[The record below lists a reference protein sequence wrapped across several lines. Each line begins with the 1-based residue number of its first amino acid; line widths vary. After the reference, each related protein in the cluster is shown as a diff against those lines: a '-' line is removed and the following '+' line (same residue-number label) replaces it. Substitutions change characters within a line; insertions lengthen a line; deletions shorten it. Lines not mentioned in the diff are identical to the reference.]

1 MESAYRTQKRLS
13 ALALAALLAVPAMPV
28 MAQNA
33 QPQPERETTEE
44 TKTPATDPADTKNP
58 GTDGQDQKEN
68 LAGLVSISDI
78 RVFIEGKES
87 DAWEKGQR
95 ADLKLT
101 LTSPRPTSAF
111 TPSQPGKDPE
121 NLAVTRLSDAFKGG
135 TPVITLA
142 SQQDKPLRLE
152 VTFEDVA
159 WRGKEDNFAFTLET
173 AGVAARKD
181 VRIYEVSEKE
191 ADRQDPEQNPENGTQ
206 TDPGTDGGDA
216 YGGFGGS
223 SGGEGSEPVKI
234 QTATPHIII
243 SKYTYGGESVQA
255 GKKFD
260 LSIEFRNTSKSLA
273 VENILMS
280 VETEEGLTITNSSN
294 TFFFENLGAGAV
306 RSQKIPMKALNMD
319 KSSSPS
325 CTVSFTYEYV
335 DGDQR
340 LEKTAQERIAIPV
353 TEPDRFE
360 LEAPKDLTPAVA
372 GQEYT
377 LSVPY
382 NNKGKGTVYN
392 LEAYVEGDMTTLSPK
407 QNLGNIDSGR
417 SGSIDL
423 ILTPQE
429 TGDHTFK
436 AVIAW
441 ENTAGEE
448 VKKSFEL
455 TLPVQENIPAA
466 PEGGEMM
473 PMEEETPS
481 IPWGWLAAGLIVLAA
496 AAFWWLR
503 SRKKKKAT
511 LAKPGDVTTLFD
523 NPEPENSDSKDPK
536 SGPDSHETL

>member
-13 ALALAALLAVPAMPV
+13 ALALAALLAVPVMPV

-173 AGVAARKD
+173 AGGAARKD

-191 ADRQDPEQNPENGTQ
+191 ADRQDPEQKPENGTQ
-206 TDPGTDGGDA
+206 TDPETDGGDV

-223 SGGEGSEPVKI
+223 YGGEGSEPVKI

-429 TGDHTFK
+429 AGDHTFK

-511 LAKPGDVTTLFD
+511 LAKPGDVTALFD
-523 NPEPENSDSKDPK
+523 NPEPENSDSKNPK
-536 SGPDSHETL
+536 SGPDSDETL

>member
-13 ALALAALLAVPAMPV
+13 ALALAALLAVPVMPV
-28 MAQNA
+28 IAQNA

-173 AGVAARKD
+173 AGGAARKD

-223 SGGEGSEPVKI
+223 YGGEGSEPVKI

-429 TGDHTFK
+429 AGDHTFK

-455 TLPVQENIPAA
+455 TLPVQENIPTA

-473 PMEEETPS
+473 LMEEETPS

-511 LAKPGDVTTLFD
+511 LAKPGDVTALFD

>member
-13 ALALAALLAVPAMPV
+13 ALALAALLAVPVMPV

-173 AGVAARKD
+173 AGGAARKD

-223 SGGEGSEPVKI
+223 YGGEGSEPVKI

-429 TGDHTFK
+429 AGDHTFK

-481 IPWGWLAAGLIVLAA
+481 IPWGWLAAGLIFRAA

-511 LAKPGDVTTLFD
+511 LAKPGDVTALFD

>member
-13 ALALAALLAVPAMPV
+13 ALALAALLAVPVMPV

-33 QPQPERETTEE
+33 HPQPERETTEE

-173 AGVAARKD
+173 AGGAARKD

-223 SGGEGSEPVKI
+223 YGGEGSEPVKI

-294 TFFFENLGAGAV
+294 TFSFENPGAGAV

-429 TGDHTFK
+429 AGDHTFK

-455 TLPVQENIPAA
+455 TLPVQENIPTA

-511 LAKPGDVTTLFD
+511 LAKPGDVTALFD

>member
-13 ALALAALLAVPAMPV
+13 ALALAALLAVPVMPV

-173 AGVAARKD
+173 AGGAARKD

-223 SGGEGSEPVKI
+223 YGGEGSEPVKI

-429 TGDHTFK
+429 AGDHTFK

-473 PMEEETPS
+473 LMEEETPS
-481 IPWGWLAAGLIVLAA
+481 IPWGWLTAGLIVLAA

-511 LAKPGDVTTLFD
+511 LAKPGDVTALFD

-536 SGPDSHETL
+536 SGPDSDETL

>member
-173 AGVAARKD
+173 AGGAARKD

-223 SGGEGSEPVKI
+223 YGGEGSEPVKI

-429 TGDHTFK
+429 AGDHTFK

-481 IPWGWLAAGLIVLAA
+481 IPWGWLTAGLIVLAA

-511 LAKPGDVTTLFD
+511 LAKPGDVTALFD
-523 NPEPENSDSKDPK
+523 NPEPENSDSKNPK

>member
-1 MESAYRTQKRLS
+1 MESAYRAQKRLS

-87 DAWEKGQR
+87 DVWEKEQR

-173 AGVAARKD
+173 AGGAARKD

-429 TGDHTFK
+429 AGDHTFK

-511 LAKPGDVTTLFD
+511 LAKPGDVTALFD
-523 NPEPENSDSKDPK
+523 NPEPENSDSKNPK

>member
-13 ALALAALLAVPAMPV
+13 ALALAALLAVPVMPV

-173 AGVAARKD
+173 AGGAARKD

-223 SGGEGSEPVKI
+223 YGGEGSEPVKI

-429 TGDHTFK
+429 AGDHTFK

-473 PMEEETPS
+473 LMEEETPS
-481 IPWGWLAAGLIVLAA
+481 IPWGWLTAGLIVLAA

-511 LAKPGDVTTLFD
+511 LAKPGDVTALFD
-523 NPEPENSDSKDPK
+523 NPEPENSDSKNPK

>member
-13 ALALAALLAVPAMPV
+13 ALALAALLAVPVMPV

-173 AGVAARKD
+173 AGGAARKD

-429 TGDHTFK
+429 AGDHTFK

-523 NPEPENSDSKDPK
+523 NPEPENSDSKNPK

>member
-173 AGVAARKD
+173 AGGAARKD

-481 IPWGWLAAGLIVLAA
+481 IPWGWLAAGLIVLVA

-511 LAKPGDVTTLFD
+511 LAKPGDVTALFD
-523 NPEPENSDSKDPK
+523 NPEPENSDSKNPK

>member
-13 ALALAALLAVPAMPV
+13 ALALAALLAVPVMPV

-33 QPQPERETTEE
+33 HPQPERETTEE

-173 AGVAARKD
+173 AGGAARKD

-223 SGGEGSEPVKI
+223 YGGEGSEPVKI

-429 TGDHTFK
+429 AGDHTFK

-455 TLPVQENIPAA
+455 TLPVQENIPTA

-511 LAKPGDVTTLFD
+511 LAKPGDVTALFD

-536 SGPDSHETL
+536 SGPDSDETL

>member
-173 AGVAARKD
+173 AGGAARKD

-455 TLPVQENIPAA
+455 TLPVEENIPAA
-466 PEGGEMM
+466 PEGSEMM
-473 PMEEETPS
+473 LMEEETPS

-523 NPEPENSDSKDPK
+523 NPEPENSDSKNPK

>member
-1 MESAYRTQKRLS
+1 MESAYRAQKRLS

-135 TPVITLA
+135 TPMITLA

-173 AGVAARKD
+173 AGGAARKD

-429 TGDHTFK
+429 AGDHTFK

-511 LAKPGDVTTLFD
+511 LAKPGDVTALFD
-523 NPEPENSDSKDPK
+523 NPEPENSDSKNPK

>member
-13 ALALAALLAVPAMPV
+13 ALALAALLAVPVMPV

-173 AGVAARKD
+173 AGGAARKD

-191 ADRQDPEQNPENGTQ
+191 ADRQDPEQKPENGTQ
-206 TDPGTDGGDA
+206 TDPETDGGDV

-223 SGGEGSEPVKI
+223 YGGEGSEPVKI

-429 TGDHTFK
+429 AGDHTFK

-473 PMEEETPS
+473 LMEEETPS
-481 IPWGWLAAGLIVLAA
+481 IPWGWLTAGLIVLAA

-511 LAKPGDVTTLFD
+511 LAKPGDVTALFD

-536 SGPDSHETL
+536 SGPDSDETL

>member
-13 ALALAALLAVPAMPV
+13 ALALAALLAVPVMPV

-33 QPQPERETTEE
+33 HPQPERETTEE

-173 AGVAARKD
+173 AGGAARKD

-223 SGGEGSEPVKI
+223 YGGEGSEPVKI

-294 TFFFENLGAGAV
+294 TFAGAV

-429 TGDHTFK
+429 AGDHTFK

-455 TLPVQENIPAA
+455 TLPVQENIPTA

-511 LAKPGDVTTLFD
+511 LAKPGDVTALFD

>member
-1 MESAYRTQKRLS
+1 MESAYRAQKRLS

-173 AGVAARKD
+173 AGGAARKD

-223 SGGEGSEPVKI
+223 YGGEGSEPVKI

-429 TGDHTFK
+429 AGDHTFK

-511 LAKPGDVTTLFD
+511 LAKPGDVTALFD
-523 NPEPENSDSKDPK
+523 NPEPENSDSKNPK

>member
-58 GTDGQDQKEN
+58 GTDAQDQKEN

-87 DAWEKGQR
+87 DVWEKEQR

-101 LTSPRPTSAF
+101 LTSPRPTSTF

-173 AGVAARKD
+173 AGGAARKD

-191 ADRQDPEQNPENGTQ
+191 ADRQDPEQKPENGTQ

-216 YGGFGGS
+216 CGGFGGS
-223 SGGEGSEPVKI
+223 CGGEGSEPVKI
-234 QTATPHIII
+234 QTAKPHIII

-429 TGDHTFK
+429 AGDHAFK

-455 TLPVQENIPAA
+455 TLPVQENIPTA

-511 LAKPGDVTTLFD
+511 LAKPGDVTALFG

>member
-87 DAWEKGQR
+87 DVWEKEQR

-173 AGVAARKD
+173 AGGAARKD

-191 ADRQDPEQNPENGTQ
+191 ADRQDPEQKPENGTQ

-429 TGDHTFK
+429 AGDHTFK

-455 TLPVQENIPAA
+455 TLPVQENIPTA

-511 LAKPGDVTTLFD
+511 LAKPGDVTALFD

>member
-1 MESAYRTQKRLS
+1 MESAYRAQKRLS

-44 TKTPATDPADTKNP
+44 TKTPATDPADTQNP

-173 AGVAARKD
+173 AGGAARKD

-273 VENILMS
+273 VENTLMS

-523 NPEPENSDSKDPK
+523 NPEPENSDSKNPK

>member
-13 ALALAALLAVPAMPV
+13 ALALAALLAVPVMPV

-173 AGVAARKD
+173 AGGAARKD

-429 TGDHTFK
+429 AGDHTFK

-511 LAKPGDVTTLFD
+511 LAKPGDVTALFD
-523 NPEPENSDSKDPK
+523 NPEPENSDSKNPK

>member
-173 AGVAARKD
+173 AGGAARKD

-511 LAKPGDVTTLFD
+511 LAKPGDVTALFD

-536 SGPDSHETL
+536 SGQDSHETL

>member
-1 MESAYRTQKRLS
+1 MESAYRAQKRLS

-173 AGVAARKD
+173 AGGAARKD

-523 NPEPENSDSKDPK
+523 NPEPENSDSKNPK

>member
-1 MESAYRTQKRLS
+1 MESAYRAQKRLS

-173 AGVAARKD
+173 AGGAARKD

-417 SGSIDL
+417 AGSIDL

-429 TGDHTFK
+429 AGDHTFK

-511 LAKPGDVTTLFD
+511 LAKPGDVTALFD
-523 NPEPENSDSKDPK
+523 NPEPENSDSKNPK

>member
-1 MESAYRTQKRLS
+1 MESAYRAQKRLS

-173 AGVAARKD
+173 AGGAARKD

-191 ADRQDPEQNPENGTQ
+191 ADRQDPEQKPENGTQ

-223 SGGEGSEPVKI
+223 YGGEGSEPVKI

-523 NPEPENSDSKDPK
+523 NPEPENSDSKNPK

>member
-1 MESAYRTQKRLS
+1 MESAYRAQKRLS

-44 TKTPATDPADTKNP
+44 TKTPATDPADTQNP

-173 AGVAARKD
+173 AGGAARKD

-511 LAKPGDVTTLFD
+511 LAKPGDVTALFD
-523 NPEPENSDSKDPK
+523 NPEPENSDSKNPK

>member
-13 ALALAALLAVPAMPV
+13 ALALAALLAVPVMPV

-173 AGVAARKD
+173 AGGAARKD

-223 SGGEGSEPVKI
+223 YGGEGSEPVKI

-429 TGDHTFK
+429 AGDHTFK

-481 IPWGWLAAGLIVLAA
+481 IPWGWLTAGLIVLAA

-511 LAKPGDVTTLFD
+511 LAKPGDVTALFD

>member
-13 ALALAALLAVPAMPV
+13 ALALAALLAVPVMPV

-173 AGVAARKD
+173 AGGAARKD

-191 ADRQDPEQNPENGTQ
+191 ADRQDPEQKPENGTQ
-206 TDPGTDGGDA
+206 TDPGTDGGDV

-223 SGGEGSEPVKI
+223 YGGEGSEPVKI

-429 TGDHTFK
+429 AGDHTFK

-481 IPWGWLAAGLIVLAA
+481 IPWGWLTAGLIVLAA

-511 LAKPGDVTTLFD
+511 LAKPGDVTALFD
-523 NPEPENSDSKDPK
+523 NPEPENSDSKNPK

>member
-1 MESAYRTQKRLS
+1 MESAYRAQKRLS

-44 TKTPATDPADTKNP
+44 TKTPATDPADTQNP

-173 AGVAARKD
+173 AGGAARKD

-255 GKKFD
+255 AKKFD

-523 NPEPENSDSKDPK
+523 NPEPENSDSKNPK

>member
-1 MESAYRTQKRLS
+1 MESAYRAQKRLS

-44 TKTPATDPADTKNP
+44 TKTPATDPADTQNP

-173 AGVAARKD
+173 AGGAARKD

-392 LEAYVEGDMTTLSPK
+392 LEAYVEGDMTALSPK

-523 NPEPENSDSKDPK
+523 NPEPENSDSKNPK

>member
-135 TPVITLA
+135 TPMITLA

-173 AGVAARKD
+173 AGGAARKD

-191 ADRQDPEQNPENGTQ
+191 ADRQDPEQKPENGTQ

-223 SGGEGSEPVKI
+223 YGGEGSEPVKI

-429 TGDHTFK
+429 AGDHTFK

-511 LAKPGDVTTLFD
+511 LAKPGDVTALFD
-523 NPEPENSDSKDPK
+523 NPEPENSDSKNPK

>member
-1 MESAYRTQKRLS
+1 MESAYRAQKRLS

-44 TKTPATDPADTKNP
+44 TKTPATDPADTQNP

-173 AGVAARKD
+173 AGGAARKD

-223 SGGEGSEPVKI
+223 YGGEGSEPVKI

-429 TGDHTFK
+429 AGDHTFK

-481 IPWGWLAAGLIVLAA
+481 IPWGWLTAGLIVLAA

-511 LAKPGDVTTLFD
+511 LAKPGDVTALFD
-523 NPEPENSDSKDPK
+523 NPEPENSDSKNPK

>member
-13 ALALAALLAVPAMPV
+13 ALALAALLAVPVMPV

-173 AGVAARKD
+173 AGGAARKD

-191 ADRQDPEQNPENGTQ
+191 ADRQDPEQKPENGTQ
-206 TDPGTDGGDA
+206 TDPETDGGDV

-223 SGGEGSEPVKI
+223 YGGEGSEPVKI

-429 TGDHTFK
+429 AGDHTFK

-473 PMEEETPS
+473 LMEEETPS

-511 LAKPGDVTTLFD
+511 LAKPGDVTALFD

>member
-1 MESAYRTQKRLS
+1 MESAYRAQKRLS

-173 AGVAARKD
+173 AGGAARKD

-429 TGDHTFK
+429 AGDHTFK

-511 LAKPGDVTTLFD
+511 LAKPGDVTALFD
-523 NPEPENSDSKDPK
+523 NPEPENSDSKNPK

>member
-173 AGVAARKD
+173 AGGAARKD

-429 TGDHTFK
+429 AGDHTFK

-511 LAKPGDVTTLFD
+511 LAKPGDVTALFD
-523 NPEPENSDSKDPK
+523 NPEPENSDSKNPK

>member
-1 MESAYRTQKRLS
+1 MESAYRAQKRLS

-33 QPQPERETTEE
+33 QPQPERETAEE
-44 TKTPATDPADTKNP
+44 TKTPATDPADTQNP

-173 AGVAARKD
+173 AGGAARKD

-523 NPEPENSDSKDPK
+523 NPEPENSDSKNPK

>member
-13 ALALAALLAVPAMPV
+13 ALALAALLAVPVMPV

-87 DAWEKGQR
+87 DAWEKEQK

-173 AGVAARKD
+173 AGGAARKD

-191 ADRQDPEQNPENGTQ
+191 ADRQDPEQKPENGTQ
-206 TDPGTDGGDA
+206 TDPETDGGDV

-223 SGGEGSEPVKI
+223 YGGEGSEPVKI

-429 TGDHTFK
+429 AGDHTFK

-511 LAKPGDVTTLFD
+511 LAKPGDVTALFD
-523 NPEPENSDSKDPK
+523 NPEPENSDSKNPK

>member
-13 ALALAALLAVPAMPV
+13 ALALAALLAVPVMPV
-28 MAQNA
+28 IAQNA

-173 AGVAARKD
+173 AGGAARKD

-223 SGGEGSEPVKI
+223 YGGEGSEPVKI

-429 TGDHTFK
+429 AGDHTFK

-455 TLPVQENIPAA
+455 TLPVQENIPTA

-511 LAKPGDVTTLFD
+511 LAKPGDVTALFD

>member
-173 AGVAARKD
+173 AGGAARKD

-429 TGDHTFK
+429 AGDHTFK

-511 LAKPGDVTTLFD
+511 LAKPGDVTALFD

>member
-173 AGVAARKD
+173 AGGAARKD

-191 ADRQDPEQNPENGTQ
+191 ADCQDPEQNPENGTQ

-223 SGGEGSEPVKI
+223 SGGEGSEPVEI

-429 TGDHTFK
+429 AGDHTFK

-523 NPEPENSDSKDPK
+523 NPEPENSDSKNPK